1 MGAKMDT
8 FCIIANKFK
17 DVDNLVTNQ
26 VATFLRT
33 NGKTVHIKENNGN
46 PVPKDTECIIVLG
59 GDGTMLEAARDNR
72 EVKIPL
78 MGINLG
84 NVGYLATVEKT
95 NIPGALKQLLEG
107 NYKIEK
113 RMLLVGTRICKKGKL
128 EEIHALNDI
137 VIARGSSLHIISFSI
152 FVNGQYLNTYS
163 ADGVIISTPTGST
176 GYNLSAGGPIVEP
189 NARLILITLICPHTL
204 NTRSIIFSAQDKIT
218 IRINEASNQK
228 TQTAEVSF
236 DGQESILLEAGD
248 EIDITE
254 SKLTAQIMKM
264 DDLSFLATLHKKISD

>member
-1 MGAKMDT
+1 MDT